1 MNGVNNENQDNIQ
14 LNNKSKKN
22 KFVNNKIIL
31 VSIIIILII
40 IVILTILNHFKRQN
54 NDGSNQN
61 INDQYYAKFTVD
73 KIDLS
78 TDSEKDIFE
87 YIDTNISEKE
97 NIVITSSDDKI
108 ANIVDG
114 KLKTTDVI
122 GCLMVTITL
131 TYNDSVSTME
141 VCNQLDYSNF
151 LNNPFQNF
159 RYYEDSDYFLGIT
172 EDGYS
177 YLYNLKTGKL
187 IDKTD
192 GTIEYGY
199 DDYYYIDGIIKR
211 NGKIV
216 DKFSSNESYDIYKD
230 KSDNNS
236 LYYIYIEKRND
247 DKFEKKIIGDYFYLI
262 ERDDNISSIK
272 KINLKNCKEE
282 ITKTYNG
289 YISQLSYIQ
298 TGNNYFAL
306 TESGDDYDSYIIDYN
321 TLEFIKGKEYGISNR
336 YVVTDVSLHVNDS
349 KYLMSYRKK
358 DNKKGIIDYNGKTI
372 IPFEYK
378 EIYTNDYK
386 DLFVAV
392 KNGSYGVIDVNN
404 KIILPFDYDGIE
416 IIDDYFVTVKDE
428 KTSVLNSNLKEIY
441 SYDYNHK
448 IEFEGAHF
456 YPKGLIGCGPE
467 CSSPFYVT
475 IKNNKLLL
483 YINTEYGKLMEDT
496 DYEKEDL
503 VVMIEGNNYIE
514 DYKNSEIDN
523 AYLYD
528 KNNLL
533 NEKYIVKKDDNN
545 LEIYD
550 VNNKLIKKAEGK
562 SITYLKYNY
571 FYVENLNN
579 GYIITL
585 D

>member
-1 MNGVNNENQDNIQ
+1 MNGVNNKNQDNIQ
-14 LNNKSKKN
+14 LDNESKKN
-22 KFVNNKIIL
+22 KFINKKNML

-40 IVILTILNHFKRQN
+40 IVILTILNHSKSQN
-54 NDGSNQN
+54 NNDSNQN
-61 INDQYYAKFTVD
+61 IDSQYYAKFTAD
-73 KIDLS
+73 RIDLVVN
-78 TDSEKDIFE
+78 SENDIFE
-87 YIDTNISEKE
+87 YIDTNINEKE
-97 NIVITSSDDKI
+97 NIIITSSDEKI
-108 ANIVDG
+108 ANITDG
-114 KLKTTDVI
+114 KLKITNVV
-122 GCLMVTITL
+122 GCLTLKITL
-131 TYNDSVSTME
+131 TYNDSISTIE
-141 VCNQLDYSNF
+141 ICSQLGNSDF
-151 LNNPFQNF
+151 VNNTFKNF
-159 RYYEDSDYFLGIT
+159 RFYENSDYFLGNS

-192 GTIEYGY
+192 GIMEYGY
-199 DDYYYIDGIIKR
+199 DAYYYIDGIIKR
-211 NGKIV
+211 NGKII
-216 DKFSSNESYDIYKD
+216 DKVSSNEDYDIYKD
-230 KSDNNS
+230 KSDSNS

-262 ERDDNISSIK
+262 ERNEKFSSIK
-272 KINLKNCKEE
+272 KINLKNGKEE
-282 ITKTYNG
+282 ITKTYSG

-306 TESGDDYDSYIIDYN
+306 TESGDNYDSYIIDYN

-372 IPFEYK
+372 VPFEYE

-386 DLFVAV
+386 DFFVAV
-392 KNGSYGVIDVNN
+392 KNGFYGVVDVNN
-404 KIILPFDYDGIE
+404 KTILPFNYDGIE
-416 IIDDYFVTVKDE
+416 IIGDYFVTIKDE

-441 SYDYNHK
+441 SYNYSHK

-456 YPKGLIGCGPE
+456 YPEGILGCGPE

-475 IKNNKLLL
+475 IKNSKLLL

-503 VVMIEGNNYIE
+503 VVMIEGNNYTE

-533 NEKYIVKKDDNN
+533 NGKYSVKKDDNN

-550 VNNKLIKKAEGK
+550 VNNKLIKNTEGK

-571 FYVENLNN
+571 YYVENLNN